1 MTSVNGA
8 TLPALQLEG
17 IGLTS
22 CERLLASHL
31 ADVERGFGPAGLGV
45 IDLPPLR
52 SGALIGAQIRV
63 VATLYWARELEEAG
77 ILPFVESI
85 AQGVMSGTWLA
96 PIGAA
101 IHPLVA
107 FARRREQRFTR
118 PERLALFDRLFG
130 AAAEDGAADFDGLLR
145 SFAEALSAIG
155 REPADQAIAHL
166 EARASE
172 MGRAVGATATAGGV
186 GVAGFAARD
195 IVEQIRTALGLLQ
208 HPDLSRALG
217 GGGPWQMLMRHGP
230 SVLGRPLDVMRRLS
244 RARAGLALIDWIAR
258 EADAIDRGRARIMR
272 QAPIVS
278 AAETWL
284 AASGSP

>member
-1 MTSVNGA
+1 MSNGA
-8 TLPALQLEG
+8 ARSGPELED
-17 IGLTS
+17 IGLAI

-31 ADVERGFGPAGLGV
+31 ADVERGFGPSGLGV

-52 SGALIGAQIRV
+52 SGALIGSQIRV

-77 ILPFVESI
+77 ILPFVETI

-101 IHPLVA
+101 IHPLVT

-118 PERLALFDRLFG
+118 PERVALFDRLFG
-130 AAAEDGAADFDGLLR
+130 GGAGDGTDFDGELR
-145 SFAEALSAIG
+145 AFAGAVAAIG
-155 REPADQAIAHL
+155 REPADQGIAHL
-166 EARASE
+166 EARAAE
-172 MGRAVGATATAGGV
+172 AGRAVGAIASAGGV

-217 GGGPWQMLMRHGP
+217 GGSPWQMLMRHGQA
-230 SVLGRPLDVMRRLS
+230 VLGRSLDVARRLS
-244 RARAGLALIDWIAR
+244 RARAGLALIEWIAR
-258 EADAIDRGRARIMR
+258 EEDGIEHGRARIMR

-284 AASGSP
+284 AASGSA

>member
-1 MTSVNGA
+1 MITGA
-8 TLPALQLEG
+8 TRSGPELED
-17 IGLTS
+17 IGLS
-22 CERLLASHL
+22 ICERLLASHL

-52 SGALIGAQIRV
+52 SGALIGPQIRV

-85 AQGVMSGTWLA
+85 AQGVISGTWLA

-107 FARRREQRFTR
+107 FARRRDQRFTR

-130 AAAEDGAADFDGLLR
+130 VAAGGDATDFDGALR
-145 SFAEALSAIG
+145 AFAGAVAAIG
-155 REPADQAIAHL
+155 REPADQGIAHL
-166 EARASE
+166 EARAAE
-172 MGRAVGATATAGGV
+172 AGRAVGAIASAGGV

-217 GGGPWQMLMRHGP
+217 GGGPWQILMRHGQA
-230 SVLGRPLDVMRRLS
+230 VLGRPLDAMRRLS
-244 RARAGLALIDWIAR
+244 RARAGLSLIEWIAR
-258 EADAIDRGRARIMR
+258 EEDGIERGRARIMR

-278 AAETWL
+278 AAEAWL

>member
-1 MTSVNGA
+1 MINGA
-8 TLPALQLEG
+8 THPAPGLED
-17 IGLTS
+17 IGLAI

-45 IDLPPLR
+45 IDLPPIR
-52 SGALIGAQIRV
+52 SGALIGSQIRV

-107 FARRREQRFTR
+107 FARRRDQRFTR

-130 AAAEDGAADFDGLLR
+130 GAAGDDGADFDGALR
-145 SFAEALSAIG
+145 AFAGAVAAIG
-155 REPADQAIAHL
+155 REPADQGIAHL
-166 EARASE
+166 EARAAE
-172 MGRAVGATATAGGV
+172 AGRTVGSIASAGGV

-217 GGGPWQMLMRHGP
+217 GGGPWQILMRHGQAA
-230 SVLGRPLDVMRRLS
+230 LGRPLDVMRRLS
-244 RARAGLALIDWIAR
+244 RARAGLALIEWIAR
-258 EADAIDRGRARIMR
+258 EDDGIERGRARIMR
-272 QAPIVS
+272 QAPVVS